1 MIFEPLKPVSRG
13 ARIALGTIFFVL
25 FLAAWALVTWG
36 GFIDQMFLKTP
47 LDTLVTGYNLF
58 AQFCFIKDVRITLFR
73 NG

>member
-1 MIFEPLKPVSRG
+1 
-13 ARIALGTIFFVL
+13 
-25 FLAAWALVTWG
+25 
-36 GFIDQMFLKTP
+36 MFLKTP